1 MHSLHFEQSQF
12 KQDFVVMNQKSGQK
26 AKNTIEKDF
35 YKLMNNSNFRCDF
48 RSQGRSE
55 GTSSVAF

>member
-26 AKNTIEKDF
+26 AKNSIEKDF
-35 YKLMNNSNFRCDF
+35 YKLMNNSNFRRDF